1 MTSEVIG
8 SLKALLDE
16 MEGLIGHDPDI
27 ETLADINARFHETI
41 YKQANSPRLYS
52 MIQSL
57 WMSFP
62 KSSLLFPLDRVHVS
76 LREHKEIVDA
86 LSIGDV
92 ERAELLMRLH
102 VDSVAEDEIEW
113 VEHFGL

>member
-8 SLKALLDE
+8 SLRRFDE

-27 ETLADINARFHETI
+27 ETLADINARFHEAI

-62 KSSLLFPLDRVHVS
+62 NQASLSSGQIHVS

-86 LSIGDV
+86 LSI
-92 ERAELLMRLH
+92 EMHRELSL
-102 VDSVAEDEIEW
+102 
-113 VEHFGL
+113 